1 MKRVE
6 NHGNLQQM
14 GLKQLWFKGVE
25 HEIKTGEMTVW
36 SKLDN
41 WAHIC

>member
-14 GLKQLWFKGVE
+14 GLKQLWFEGVE
-25 HEIKTGEMTVW
+25 HEIKIGETTV
-36 SKLDN
+36 
-41 WAHIC
+41 